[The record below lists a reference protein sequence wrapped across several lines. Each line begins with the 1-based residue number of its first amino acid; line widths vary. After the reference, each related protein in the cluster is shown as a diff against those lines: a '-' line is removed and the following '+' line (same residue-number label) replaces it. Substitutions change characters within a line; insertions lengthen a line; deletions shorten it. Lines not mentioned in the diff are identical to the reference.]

1 MTRFPVG
8 YPAAVE
14 REYLATLNRRVAE
27 TRRLVEAALAPV
39 LKELEARER
48 AREEEAARSDADD
61 DQAARAR
68 AALSRIREE
77 IARRLTP
84 DPDALRRTGLGVDR
98 VASTR
103 VRDLVSTAIKGA
115 RPELGETAR
124 VAFLPGEGTG
134 QVLAGWVRENVSL
147 ITSIDDRYFADL
159 ERLFAGGIESGQN
172 TAALRKVL
180 EERYGVSRSRAQL
193 IARDQIA
200 KLNGQIAEKRQS
212 DLGIEEYAWRTVG
225 DERVRETHAEKD
237 GRRFRWDDP
246 PADTGH
252 PGTDYQCRCVAE
264 PVLPRGGASAVGEIL
279 ARRR

>member
-14 REYLATLNRRVAE
+14 REYLATLNRRVEE

-39 LKELEARER
+39 LDELEGRER
-48 AREEEAARSDADD
+48 DRKEQAARTDADE

-68 AALSRIREE
+68 AILARVREAL
-77 IARRLTP
+77 ARRLAP

-98 VASTR
+98 VASAR
-103 VRDLVSTAIKGA
+103 VRDMVSTAIKGA
-115 RPELGETAR
+115 RPDLGETAR
-124 VAFLPGEGTG
+124 VAFLPGEGTRDL
-134 QVLAGWVRENVSL
+134 LAGWVRENVSL

-172 TAALRKVL
+172 TGSLRKVL

-193 IARDQIA
+193 IARDQIS
-200 KLNGQIAEKRQS
+200 KLNGQIAQKRQS
-212 DLGIEEYAWRTVG
+212 DLGIEEYVWRTVG
-225 DERVRETHAEKD
+225 DERVRDSHAAKD

-252 PGTDYQCRCVAE
+252 PGDDFQCRCSAE
-264 PVLPRGGASAVGEIL
+264 PVIPRGGASSVGEIL